1 MATIRIYEDQE
12 NRITDTRRNKDN
24 NLVLKDHNQQGQP
37 GLQQQKRAVL
47 GVLHNNCHRNKPE
60 ITKDDKFSKTKAY
73 IPPQLEFKVFD
84 DKRDA
89 PFKIYEEKVEEKQQQ
104 HQQKTLLLHDHE
116 TQVQVKRITEVTSSS
131 SSTTTTT
138 STVSIK
144 DNERRPVLEVNPVSI
159 VPAYRPVLQE
169 IIDPTIELCKRTN
182 DDYHPASP
190 MSLDKSIASLMSIES
205 AKKELR
211 NKRDN
216 VKALKNNFYDVD
228 EYRADIYNYLRIAE
242 THHRPKPGYMKKQPD
257 ITYAMRS
264 ILVDWLVEVAE
275 EYRLQSETLY
285 LAVSYI
291 DRFLSYMSV
300 VRAKLQLVG
309 TAAMFIAAKYE
320 EIYPPDVGEFV
331 YITDDTY
338 TKKQVLRMEHLIL
351 RVLSFD
357 LTVPTPLAF
366 IRDLC
371 ISNNLSDKILYLAMY
386 LCELSMLEADPYL
399 QFLPSHLASSAV
411 AVARHTLQEEAW
423 PHELELSTGYSLSD
437 LKKCIKYLTETFNN
451 AGNIQQQAIQEKY
464 KTSKYAHVALL
475 LPRST
480 EVLAYDDDDSESA

>member
-12 NRITDTRRNKDN
+12 NRIAETKRNKDSS
-24 NLVLKDHNQQGQP
+24 LGLKDHNQQGQP
-37 GLQQQKRAVL
+37 GLQHQKRAVL

-60 ITKDDKFSKTKAY
+60 ITKDDKYTKAKAY
-73 IPPQLEFKVFD
+73 IPPQLEYKVFE

-89 PFKIYEEKVEEKQQQ
+89 PFKVYEEKVEEKQHQ
-104 HQQKTLLLHDHE
+104 HQQKTVVFRDHD
-116 TQVQVKRITEVTSSS
+116 TQVQVNRVTEITSSS
-131 SSTTTTT
+131 T

-159 VPAYRPVLQE
+159 VSTYRPVLQE
-169 IIDPTIELCKRTN
+169 IPDPTIELCKRT
-182 DDYHPASP
+182 DEYHPGSP
-190 MSLDKSIASLMSIES
+190 MSLDKSIVSMMSIELP
-205 AKKELR
+205 KKDSR
-211 NKRDN
+211 NNKRDV
-216 VKALKNNFYDVD
+216 VKTLKNNFYDVD

-423 PHELELSTGYSLSD
+423 PHELELSTGYSLND
-437 LKKCIKYLTETFNN
+437 LKKCIKYLTDTFSN
-451 AGNIQQQAIQEKY
+451 APNIHQQAIQEKY
-464 KTSKYAHVALL
+464 KSSKYAHVALL

-480 EVLAYDDDDSESA
+480 EVLAYDDDDDSESA